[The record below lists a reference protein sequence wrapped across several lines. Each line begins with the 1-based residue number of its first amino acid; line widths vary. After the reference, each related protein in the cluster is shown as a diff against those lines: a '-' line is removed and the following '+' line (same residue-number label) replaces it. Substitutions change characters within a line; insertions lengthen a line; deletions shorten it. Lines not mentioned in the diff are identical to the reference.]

1 MPDVAE
7 FGDEFP
13 LILDHSRPLVITA
26 FGKKGS
32 GKSALNREIYHSWPH
47 DKLAID
53 VNGHAEPGEDAE
65 KITEPAKQWPG
76 LSPMPG
82 ERRKR
87 RNLHYVADPGSDTYH
102 EDLDRA
108 VQMAL
113 LPKDHKVL
121 LWAGEAGEL
130 MPNGRCGSAMRRLL
144 MQNRHYRV
152 SALFDAP
159 RPVWL
164 DRQVLLQS
172 NLIACFELP
181 DPDDRKRI
189 AKVTGH
195 DPRKFEEFLF
205 SCWNKGPHWFGLV
218 DTDAPRGKQLWRCAP
233 LPLTASSS
241 GQPAR

>member
-1 MPDVAE
+1 MDVSE
-7 FGDEFP
+7 YGEDFP
-13 LILDHSRPLVITA
+13 LFLDHSRPMIITA

-32 GKSALNREIYHSWPH
+32 GKSAFNREIYHSWPG

-65 KITEPAKQWPG
+65 RITDIAKQWPA
-76 LSPMPG
+76 PVTMPG

-87 RNLHYVADPGSDTYH
+87 RNLHYVADPGSATYYD
-102 EDLDRA
+102 DLDRA

-113 LPKDHKVL
+113 LPKDHQVM

-130 MPNGRCGSAMRRLL
+130 MPNGRAGNAMRRLL
-144 MQNRHYRV
+144 MQNRHYRTT
-152 SALFDAP
+152 ALFDAP

-172 NLIACFELP
+172 NLIALFELP
-181 DPDDRKRI
+181 DPDDIKRV
-189 AKVTGH
+189 AKTTGH
-195 DPRKFEEFLF
+195 EPRRFEDFCRET
-205 SCWNKGPHWFGLV
+205 WDRGPHWFALV

-233 LPLTASSS
+233 LPIQAAA